1 MEGKTTKWNIGLLFL
16 LAHLSSSFI
25 MDLFFFFLIGLWF
38 VFLFPIHLVNSCNM
52 PGIVIGTEKIA
63 INKGPASVE
72 LTFCLGSLLLTYV
85 ILLRVIAGPDFFL
98 HDRNER
104 NPWKTLPILD
114 PY

>member
-1 MEGKTTKWNIGLLFL
+1 
-16 LAHLSSSFI
+16 
-25 MDLFFFFLIGLWF
+25 
-38 VFLFPIHLVNSCNM
+38 M

-72 LTFCLGSLLLTYV
+72 LTFCLGSLLLTYF